1 MIWSTFSYFEFQSTF
16 MSRPES
22 SMDTLQ
28 DIRHIMRRSTVFLSL
43 SGWSGIAAGVIS
55 LVAAAIAHYLI
66 DSYSLYESDPGNS
79 LQAPATLVNQL
90 ILLAV
95 ITFLTVLV
103 VVFILTRK
111 QASKD
116 NTGVWDPA
124 AKKMM
129 AALFIPICTGALFI
143 FGLIHHQVLQLAV
156 SASLVFYGLG
166 LISASKYTYTDI
178 KYVGLTN
185 IVLGLI
191 AMYLPEYGLYFW
203 AAGFGLLHILYGIL
217 MFKRNGQ

>member
-1 MIWSTFSYFEFQSTF
+1 MARET
-16 MSRPES
+16 

-28 DIRHIMRRSTVFLSL
+28 EIRHIMRRSTVFLSL
-43 SGWSGIAAGVIS
+43 SGWSGVAAGLIS
-55 LVAAAIAHYLI
+55 LVAAYVANILVSAHT
-66 DSYSLYESDPGNS
+66 ESDQVLYDPPS
-79 LQAPATLVNQL
+79 ELVKLL
-90 ILLAV
+90 IILAL
-95 ITFLTVLV
+95 ITFLLVLGV
-103 VVFILTRK
+103 VYVLTRK

-129 AALFIPICTGALFI
+129 AALFIPIFAGAVFI
-143 FGLIHHQVLQLAV
+143 FGLIHHKAFQLAV
-156 SASLVFYGLG
+156 PSSLVFYGLG

-178 KYVGLTN
+178 KYVGLAN

-191 AMYLPEYGLYFW
+191 CMFLPEYGLYFW
-203 AAGFGLLHILYGIL
+203 AAGFGLLHIIYGIL